1 MQPRMRAPGTARA
14 ARPPRLCAAKEAGRN
29 RRRLTRAITR
39 ATTDVARGYTG
50 PKHIFTRYNN
60 GTHAHVHTHD
70 PRAMDP
76 ALEAPDARNIQNL
89 KT

>member
-50 PKHIFTRYNN
+50 PKHIQLNHIYS
-60 GTHAHVHTHD
+60 
-70 PRAMDP
+70 
-76 ALEAPDARNIQNL
+76 I
-89 KT
+89 